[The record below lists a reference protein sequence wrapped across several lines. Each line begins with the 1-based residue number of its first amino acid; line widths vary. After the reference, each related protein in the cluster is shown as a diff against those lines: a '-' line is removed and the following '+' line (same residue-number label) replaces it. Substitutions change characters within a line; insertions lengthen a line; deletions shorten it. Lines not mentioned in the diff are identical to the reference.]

1 MKKILI
7 CILFCL
13 AVFISCNK
21 QQEMKYNETIN
32 LIKDCYSKVNL
43 NENDRD
49 TKDFWLW
56 NKKTTNCSKCN
67 QLLLRNIEFI
77 HNYIGNDSVEEE
89 KVTVETCKNEKC
101 KYFAV
106 YQIPLHKEFPHEEE
120 NNEIKPICLYKGKY
134 INLDDV
140 LLEEKIIKAQG
151 EQEKEEVINE

>member
-13 AVFISCNK
+13 ALFISCNK
-21 QQEMKYNETIN
+21 QQDVKYNEIIT
-32 LIKDCYSKVNL
+32 LIKDCYSKINL
-43 NENDRD
+43 NENDRN

-56 NKKTTNCSKCN
+56 SKKTTNCLKCN

-77 HNYIGNDSVEEE
+77 HNYIGDDSVEEE
-89 KVTVETCKNEKC
+89 KVIVETCKNNKC

-120 NNEIKPICLYKGKY
+120 NNETKTICLYKGKY

-140 LLEEKIIKAQG
+140 LSEDKITQ
-151 EQEKEEVINE
+151 EQQEKEEVINE